1 MRPRVTGPLIKVLS
15 AFLESPTS
23 ELYGLQLLRA
33 TNLKSGTLYP
43 LLDRLEEGGM
53 LKSRWE
59 AEETSTSGGPRRR
72 FYRLTA
78 SGTHEARQIVGEF
91 TGTTGTAW
99 AL

>member
-1 MRPRVTGPLIKVLS
+1 MQPRVTGPLIKVLA

-43 LLDRLEEGGM
+43 LLDRLEDGGM

-59 AEETSTSGGPRRR
+59 AEDTSTSGGPRRR

-78 SGTHEARQIVGEF
+78 SGTHDARQIVAEF
-91 TGTTGTAW
+91 TNPGGAAW
-99 AL
+99 AR